1 MDLEHL
7 NRFITLASMKPI
19 NFSHAAEMLNI
30 PQPYLSQQIK
40 RLEQELG
47 VELFNRKQRPAAL
60 TPAGHEFLKEIRH
73 IHSQL
78 DRAKVSAQ
86 RAHRGEIGQLRVGI
100 NISISNSKFPE
111 LFLVFRGGFPSVE
124 ITLHEMISRDQI
136 EQLQNQQLDVG
147 FFHSYELDD
156 FDCKEDFE
164 TLLFLEES
172 LMIVL
177 PERHPLAQ
185 QSQVKIVDL
194 KDEQFILPSATIRG
208 LRQQIIAL
216 CQEAG
221 FFPKIKQEATW
232 MTTSL
237 SLVACEVGVTILP
250 ANVQNLQRMGVAYR
264 PIQGESPML
273 KLLAVWQRDYA
284 TATLQNFLMVLQRF
298 ALHSNG

>member
-7 NRFITLASMKPI
+7 NRFITLASLEPI

-47 VELFNRKQRPAAL
+47 VELFNRKQRPAVL
-60 TPAGHEFLKEIRH
+60 TPAGHEFLKETRH
-73 IHSQL
+73 ILSQL
-78 DRAKVSAQ
+78 DHATVSAQ

-111 LFLVFRGGFPSVE
+111 LFLAFRSSFPSVD

-147 FFHSYELDD
+147 FFHSHELDD
-156 FDCKEDFE
+156 FDCKDDFE
-164 TLLFLEES
+164 TLLFIEES
-172 LMIVL
+172 LIIVL
-177 PERHPLAQ
+177 PERHPLAKQ
-185 QSQVKIVDL
+185 PQVKIADL
-194 KDEQFILPSATIRG
+194 KDEQFVLPSALIRG
-208 LRQQIIAL
+208 FRQQIIAL
-216 CQEAG
+216 CQQAG

-232 MTTSL
+232 ITTSL

-250 ANVQNLQRMGVAYR
+250 ANVQNLQRVGVAYR

-273 KLLAVWQRDYA
+273 KLLAVWKRDHA
-284 TATLQNFLMVLQRF
+284 SATLRNFLMVLQQF
-298 ALHSNG
+298 AS